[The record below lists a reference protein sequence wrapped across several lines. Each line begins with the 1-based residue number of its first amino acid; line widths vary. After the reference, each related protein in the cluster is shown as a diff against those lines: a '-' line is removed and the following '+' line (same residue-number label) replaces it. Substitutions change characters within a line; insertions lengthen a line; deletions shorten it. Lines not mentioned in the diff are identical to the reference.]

1 MTTMHKL
8 TYPATTWTDTL
19 RRVPFVDTYERIE
32 ADCLAGKSDTKEASR
47 RLTAIGIDP
56 IDVALEIE
64 EAVFLA
70 RKHALISRWLKQ

>member
-1 MTTMHKL
+1 MNMHKL
-8 TYPATTWTDTL
+8 TYPATAWTDTL
-19 RRVPFVDTYERIE
+19 RRVPFVDTYERI
-32 ADCLAGKSDTKEASR
+32 ADCLAGKADTKEAAK